1 MNAGKLLRN
10 GKGEERENLKAGTE
24 EKTVKEEEKTVK
36 EEEKKVKEEEK
47 RVRGT
52 GKEVGR
58 EEVEKIR
65 KIMDL
70 VINR

>member
-10 GKGEERENLKAGTE
+10 GKGEEREDLRAGTE

-36 EEEKKVKEEEK
+36 EEEK

-58 EEVEKIR
+58 KEVERIR
-65 KIMDL
+65 KMMDL

>member
-10 GKGEERENLKAGTE
+10 GKGEEREDLRAGT
-24 EKTVKEEEKTVK
+24 EEKTVK

-58 EEVEKIR
+58 EEVERIR
-65 KIMDL
+65 KMMDL

>member
-24 EKTVKEEEKTVK
+24 EKTVKEEEK
-36 EEEKKVKEEEK
+36 KVKEEAK
-47 RVRGT
+47 RVRGEE
-52 GKEVGR
+52 KEVGR
-58 EEVEKIR
+58 EEVERIR
-65 KIMDL
+65 KLMNL

>member
-10 GKGEERENLKAGTE
+10 GKGEEREDLRAGTE
-24 EKTVKEEEKTVK
+24 EKTVKEEEKT
-36 EEEKKVKEEEK
+36 VKEEEK

-58 EEVEKIR
+58 EEVERIR
-65 KIMDL
+65 KMMDL

>member
-10 GKGEERENLKAGTE
+10 GKGEEREDLRAGT
-24 EKTVKEEEKTVK
+24 EEKTVK